1 MGGVAATVL
10 NFGSL
15 SAFGLAFGQDNFA
28 TGGQGGAGGFG
39 GIGGDGGAGGEGG
52 DGFTLVFDTESPR
65 DGGDGGDGGDTGA
78 SGDGGDGGD
87 ASAGILNFGDIAPIG
102 AIAATS
108 LVSTNPVFSGGV
120 SIAQDEFGAGGEGGK
135 GGSLLFTDAD
145 DGKDGAA
152 GSGGTA
158 GRGGKGGIS
167 RPLAPNAEL
176 FETIILATTADSIV
190 SEVDNLVFS
199 IQRVGVAS
207 DDIPTIR
214 VVWRLEGLDGATAA
228 DLGLSEL
235 PSGEVLFEGRRNDAE
250 TFLFDVAIDTRA
262 EGDETFALVIEKIK
276 VTDGDKDTVGIA
288 TDRATATISENDAP
302 PVPGLLIEGTPD
314 NDDLRGGG
322 GPDTIR
328 GGQGDDT
335 PRGFAEDDL
344 IVGFAGDDLIR
355 GQRGNDELRGSAGD
369 DRIFGNGGDDRLL
382 GNGGADELRGGG
394 GDDFLKGGGGSDR
407 LIGSRGDDTIAG
419 NGRNDELSGGSS
431 SDELS
436 GDGGDDRLEGGKGD
450 DVLTGGRGANVFV
463 FGASDGD
470 DFLVDFQQGLDRIAI
485 VGSDGFEDLLI
496 AQTGADVTVSFG
508 ATDVRVLNQ
517 TEAEFTEDDF
527 LF

>member
-28 TGGQGGAGGFG
+28 TGGQGGAGGLG
-39 GIGGDGGAGGEGG
+39 GIGGAGGEGG

-102 AIAATS
+102 AIATTS

-152 GSGGTA
+152 GSGGIA

-190 SEVDNLVFS
+190 SEGDNLVFS

-207 DDIPTIR
+207 DDIPKIR
-214 VVWRLEGLDGATAA
+214 FVWRLEGLDGATAA

-276 VTDGDKDTVGIA
+276 VTDDDKDTVGIA

-335 PRGFAEDDL
+335 LRGFAEDDL

-382 GNGGADELRGGG
+382 GNGGADELRGG
-394 GDDFLKGGGGSDR
+394 
-407 LIGSRGDDTIAG
+407 
-419 NGRNDELSGGSS
+419 
-431 SDELS
+431 
-436 GDGGDDRLEGGKGD
+436 GGDDRLEGGKGD

-496 AQTGADVTVSFG
+496 AQTGVDVTVSFG

>member
-28 TGGQGGAGGFG
+28 TGGQGGAGGLG
-39 GIGGDGGAGGEGG
+39 GIGGAGGEGG

-102 AIAATS
+102 AIATTS

-152 GSGGTA
+152 GSGGIA

-190 SEVDNLVFS
+190 SEGDNLVFS

-207 DDIPTIR
+207 DDIPKIR
-214 VVWRLEGLDGATAA
+214 FVWRLEGLDGATAA

-276 VTDGDKDTVGIA
+276 VTDDDKDTVGIA

-335 PRGFAEDDL
+335 LRGFAEDDL

-382 GNGGADELRGGG
+382 GNGGADELRGG
-394 GDDFLKGGGGSDR
+394 
-407 LIGSRGDDTIAG
+407 
-419 NGRNDELSGGSS
+419 
-431 SDELS
+431 
-436 GDGGDDRLEGGKGD
+436 GGDDRLEGGKGD

>member
-28 TGGQGGAGGFG
+28 TGGQGGAGGLG
-39 GIGGDGGAGGEGG
+39 GIGGAGGEGG

-102 AIAATS
+102 AIATTS

-145 DGKDGAA
+145 DAKDGAA
-152 GSGGTA
+152 GSGGIA

-190 SEVDNLVFS
+190 SEGDNLVFS

-207 DDIPTIR
+207 DDIPKIR
-214 VVWRLEGLDGATAA
+214 FVWRLEGLDGATAA

-276 VTDGDKDTVGIA
+276 VTDDDKDTVGIA

-335 PRGFAEDDL
+335 LRGFAEDDL

-382 GNGGADELRGGG
+382 GNGGADELRGG
-394 GDDFLKGGGGSDR
+394 
-407 LIGSRGDDTIAG
+407 
-419 NGRNDELSGGSS
+419 
-431 SDELS
+431 
-436 GDGGDDRLEGGKGD
+436 GGDDRLEGGKGD